1 MTHSPPIPQAHT
13 RCLEL
18 LQTYPKSQPLLSCK
32 AQLEYLQDLVDGQ
45 RQDAERLNDII
56 LGLYAAREFE
66 ALDMAFAEMLYAV
79 EDVVKTLKAER
90 LR

>member
-1 MTHSPPIPQAHT
+1 MLQAHT

-18 LQTYPKSQPLLSCK
+18 LQTYPHSQPLQSCK
-32 AQLEYLQDLVDGQ
+32 AQLEYLQELVDGQ
-45 RQDAERLNDII
+45 RQDAQRLNEII
-56 LGLYAAREFE
+56 LGVYAAREFE
-66 ALDMAFAEMLYAV
+66 ALDMRFAEMLYAV